1 MKFLLFLFA
10 FVIAY
15 TNVVVAQTLV
25 KGKFLD
31 ENTLEIIPYATFA
44 IVKECDSLHY
54 VSSGT
59 TNENGQFSA
68 IISQKGIFKVTLRY
82 VGKATIIQ
90 SFEIHNNNIVDL
102 GIIYTHDVDNM
113 YGEVVVKAQKT
124 RIINEPGKTKY
135 NVDAD
140 PTQNSSSV
148 LELLRKI
155 PGVIVDGN
163 DNITI
168 SGKKSFVI
176 EINGRKNLAFT
187 FNAVKSLKAM
197 PATSIKS
204 IEVITEPG
212 AKYDAEGVG
221 AIINLIT
228 EKKKKIDNTS
238 SSFGFEIANKERQF
252 NSSFCIQKNN
262 FSAAVNG
269 WLNYTNDEISWQN
282 IKTYYDNK
290 TVIQNINEFEV
301 YSDDSHTT
309 QYGFN
314 VDMSYEFDTLNLLSV
329 SMNTYVSND
338 NSYGDEIFRMTGSVF
353 DREYIYNMFDDYNE
367 KCISYSFGIDYQHIF
382 KNNRDKIL
390 TLSYFGNSYKT
401 DFHQALNSLS
411 GYYNNAITICDQ
423 KSDDDNTTAEHT
435 FQTDFVMPFNNNLTL
450 DCGLKYIIRP
460 CKSYNYHFTGE
471 NLNYLFDS
479 TASLGFKHAD
489 NIYGTYLQFRFRND
503 NFGVNVGL
511 RYEYSFRNVKYLF
524 GKGEN
529 FTKDYNNLVP
539 TISFIYSLTQ
549 KNSVGFSYNMR
560 IGRPNVNMLNPYF
573 SEYFSKVS
581 YGNPNLKCE
590 KYNDFKVY
598 YTFNSDKINLKT
610 AFLYKNTLQGIG
622 QISFIQNNKTY
633 STFVNEICNNE
644 YGSNLYFSVNIFDKL
659 FYYINYQFLYKNLT
673 YNLLNLQ
680 SKKPEAAVYTS
691 FELYFTD
698 DITFTFGWSG
708 CTKRYGLQS
717 ESCSSSFGDF
727 SLTYSLFEGRL
738 DLSIKGITP
747 FDDGANKHSV
757 NMTQCSDFK
766 DYVDFV
772 YNCRSLSLSVNWRF
786 NGNARVKKSKITI
799 QNNDILNGKI
809 NRR

>member
-353 DREYIYNMFDDYNE
+353 DREYIYNNP
-367 KCISYSFGIDYQHIF
+367 
-382 KNNRDKIL
+382 L
-390 TLSYFGNSYKT
+390 
-401 DFHQALNSLS
+401 
-411 GYYNNAITICDQ
+411 
-423 KSDDDNTTAEHT
+423 AE
-435 FQTDFVMPFNNNLTL
+435 
-450 DCGLKYIIRP
+450 
-460 CKSYNYHFTGE
+460 
-471 NLNYLFDS
+471 
-479 TASLGFKHAD
+479 
-489 NIYGTYLQFRFRND
+489 
-503 NFGVNVGL
+503 
-511 RYEYSFRNVKYLF
+511 
-524 GKGEN
+524 
-529 FTKDYNNLVP
+529 
-539 TISFIYSLTQ
+539 
-549 KNSVGFSYNMR
+549 
-560 IGRPNVNMLNPYF
+560 
-573 SEYFSKVS
+573 
-581 YGNPNLKCE
+581 
-590 KYNDFKVY
+590 
-598 YTFNSDKINLKT
+598 
-610 AFLYKNTLQGIG
+610 
-622 QISFIQNNKTY
+622 
-633 STFVNEICNNE
+633 
-644 YGSNLYFSVNIFDKL
+644 
-659 FYYINYQFLYKNLT
+659 
-673 YNLLNLQ
+673 
-680 SKKPEAAVYTS
+680 
-691 FELYFTD
+691 
-698 DITFTFGWSG
+698 
-708 CTKRYGLQS
+708 
-717 ESCSSSFGDF
+717 
-727 SLTYSLFEGRL
+727 
-738 DLSIKGITP
+738 
-747 FDDGANKHSV
+747 
-757 NMTQCSDFK
+757 
-766 DYVDFV
+766 
-772 YNCRSLSLSVNWRF
+772 
-786 NGNARVKKSKITI
+786 
-799 QNNDILNGKI
+799 
-809 NRR
+809 